1 MFRKDL
7 IPLLLDR
14 SYTLLELA
22 ELLETK
28 LKTVEDDVAHLLR
41 SVKHQGY
48 RLTVEPAQCRRC
60 GFEFHRNKLHRPSRC
75 PACRNTWITEP
86 RIRLEKL

>member
-14 SYTLLELA
+14 SFTLLELA

-28 LKTVEDDVAHLLR
+28 LKTVEADIEHLLR
-41 SVKHQGY
+41 SVRHQGY
-48 RLTVEPAQCRRC
+48 RLTVEPAQCRHC
-60 GFEFHRNKLHRPSRC
+60 GFEFHKDKLHRPSRC
-75 PACRNTWITEP
+75 PECKGTWITEP
-86 RIRLEKL
+86 RIHLEKI